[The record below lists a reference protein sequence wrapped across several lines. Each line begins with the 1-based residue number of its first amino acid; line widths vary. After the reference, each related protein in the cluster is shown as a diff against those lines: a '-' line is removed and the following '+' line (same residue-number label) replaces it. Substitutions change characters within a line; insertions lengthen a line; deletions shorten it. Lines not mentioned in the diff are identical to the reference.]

1 MIIAPVKYFY
11 PCQKQGFIFILFYG
25 MMYLFRKSLGSDEVD
40 FKEDG
45 FMLTLALVVVAFVI
59 VQAMFFLVR
68 AIKRARQLGIEKSTI
83 KSTIVSSGLFTVA
96 PAIGIVAT
104 VLTLAAGLGYVLPW
118 IRLTVIGNISY
129 EVTAATNAIE
139 AYGLSGGIANAITDK
154 EVFGT
159 VAWVMTLG
167 SIMPLL
173 LIPFLLKTVQKKI
186 GKTVSKNG
194 KWSSVMSAAAF
205 IGLIAAFVARAI
217 AGKGEPDIIG
227 DGAGVLSVAALIF
240 SVVLM
245 LIIQKIASAKNLKWL
260 DSFAMPFSMIGAMA
274 LVMLLAQLL
283 PESIAFLE
291 WRG

>member
-1 MIIAPVKYFY
+1 M
-11 PCQKQGFIFILFYG
+11 
-25 MMYLFRKSLGSDEVD
+25 D
-40 FKEDG
+40 FKEDK
-45 FMLTLALVVVAFVI
+45 FMVGLALCVVAFVI
-59 VQAMFFLVR
+59 AQAVFFLVR
-68 AIKRARQLGIEKSTI
+68 AIKRAKELGIEKSTI
-83 KSTIVSSGLFTVA
+83 KNTIVSSGLFTIA

-104 VLTLAAGLGYVLPW
+104 VLTLSAGLGYVLPW

-139 AYGLSGGIANAITDK
+139 AFGLTGGIANSIKDP

-167 SIMPLL
+167 SIMPLM
-173 LIPFLLKTVQKKI
+173 LIPIFLKKVQKKI
-186 GKTVSKNG
+186 GKTASKDS
-194 KWSSVMSAAAF
+194 KWTSAMSAAAF

-217 AGKGEPDIIG
+217 AGGGEQEIRG
-227 DGAGVLSVAALIF
+227 DGAGVLSICALLF

-245 LIIQKIASAKNLKWL
+245 LIFQKIATVKNWRWL

-274 LVMLLAQLL
+274 FVMLLAQVL
-283 PESIAFLE
+283 PEGIAFLE

>member
-1 MIIAPVKYFY
+1 
-11 PCQKQGFIFILFYG
+11 
-25 MMYLFRKSLGSDEVD
+25 MYLFRKNLGSDEVD
-40 FKEDG
+40 FKEDS

-129 EVTAATNAIE
+129 EETAATNAIE

-186 GKTVSKNG
+186 GKTVSKNS

-217 AGKGEPDIIG
+217 VGKGETDIIG